1 MSIQFETFYAFG
13 LAVMFRCRI
22 QPVSLFRSFTI
33 HLTDDHG
40 VSEVES
46 HERFAECSRKRREKT
61 LQVIRQRHEDEE
73 EARRQKQKSK
83 KKTRETLEA
92 YVTSHGELRVRAIKK
107 DLGAETNVQQT
118 EKTEMNGNINIWI
131 VLSLQEFGD
140 ANFPSGLSIQKT
152 FTH

>member
-1 MSIQFETFYAFG
+1 MSDSTRFFI
-13 LAVMFRCRI
+13 
-22 QPVSLFRSFTI
+22 RSFTI

-40 VSEVES
+40 LSEVES

-73 EARRQKQKSK
+73 EARRQKQKS

-131 VLSLQEFGD
+131 VLSLQEFSV
-140 ANFPSGLSIQKT
+140 ANFPPGLSIQT
-152 FTH
+152 PSTH